1 MVLKDENIKCFDFI
15 IDLVLFFVQKKQQ
28 KHRYYLLA
36 INFLVSLLFVSYK
49 FVSANFDD
57 FFRCSGNKFK
67 LNIDDSIE
75 INWQNK
81 MNFSWNV
88 FRNSIPCKL
97 FDFPYVIISICNKKD
112 CCTNMV
118 NILTEFNKLHIQ
130 MDEYVFCAIRV
141 TFVGEKL
148 NDISDVT
155 LLKQP

>member
-75 INWQNK
+75 IN
-81 MNFSWNV
+81 
-88 FRNSIPCKL
+88 
-97 FDFPYVIISICNKKD
+97 
-112 CCTNMV
+112 
-118 NILTEFNKLHIQ
+118 
-130 MDEYVFCAIRV
+130 
-141 TFVGEKL
+141 
-148 NDISDVT
+148 
-155 LLKQP
+155 